1 MATTAD
7 RQGSKKG
14 AGKAVYRK
22 CAFQGCGRRFRQR
35 EGTGRPR
42 VYCQIACRRRAQY
55 WRDRAPEADR
65 PSSSSLSPPP
75 GSGPGSGVVRPRGA
89 GGRAGKRDGRRLLGQ
104 ALRNLFWFSGLTVR
118 EVGHLTRIRPGRL
131 RAILDGEVVPTWP
144 TAFMVVT
151 VMRGSPDDVRGLW
164 EWARGHRPP
173 YPASRDGAMDRLR
186 AALRGLRL
194 ASQPGP
200 VARGETDAR
209 LAQEERDLPGVLED
223 WEQAR
228 ELIEHLGAPAERF
241 RPLWEQARHS
251 ALSGPA
257 LLSPREDGEGARV
270 E

>member
-1 MATTAD
+1 MAD
-7 RQGSKKG
+7 EQGSGKNKGSKKEQG
-14 AGKAVYRK
+14 RAVFRK

-42 VYCQIACRRRAQY
+42 VYCQVACRRRAQY

-65 PSSSSLSPPP
+65 HP
-75 GSGPGSGVVRPRGA
+75 GPGPGSGALRPRGA
-89 GGRAGKRDGRRLLGQ
+89 GGRTEKRDGRRLLGQ

-118 EVGHLTRIRPGRL
+118 EVTHLTCIRPGRL

-144 TAFMVVT
+144 TTFMVVT

-173 YPASRDGAMDRLR
+173 YPASHDGATDRFR
-186 AALRGLRL
+186 AVLRGLRL
-194 ASQPGP
+194 ASEPGP
-200 VARGETDAR
+200 EARDETDAR
-209 LAQEERDLPGVLED
+209 LVHEERDLPGILED

-228 ELIEHLGAPAERF
+228 ELIEHFGAPAERF
-241 RPLWEQARHS
+241 RPLWEQARHA
-251 ALSGPA
+251 ALSAPA
-257 LLSPREDGEGARV
+257 LLPPRDDGEGARV